1 MGRKRLDNKPMS
13 VRLAPTV
20 REVLLDMATA
30 RGLTVTEVLRDVL
43 TVGVSVLTVGA
54 AGSAAG
60 SEVHHG

>member
-13 VRLAPTV
+13 VRLAPVV

-43 TVGVSVLTVGA
+43 TVGAKQMAVRLDGA
-54 AGSAAG
+54 QAVQDGG
-60 SEVHHG
+60 

>member
-1 MGRKRLDNKPMS
+1 MGRKRLDNRPMS
-13 VRLAPTV
+13 VRLAPVV

-43 TVGVSVLTVGA
+43 TVGVSVM

-60 SEVHHG
+60 SEAVHHGS

>member
-20 REVLLDMATA
+20 RETLLDMATA

-43 TVGVSVLTVGA
+43 TLGVSVMAGGA
-54 AGSAAG
+54 AGSEA
-60 SEVHHG
+60 VNHGG

>member
-13 VRLAPTV
+13 VRLAPVV

-43 TVGVSVLTVGA
+43 TVGVSVM
-54 AGSAAG
+54 AGRQAG
-60 SEVHHG
+60 SEAVNHG